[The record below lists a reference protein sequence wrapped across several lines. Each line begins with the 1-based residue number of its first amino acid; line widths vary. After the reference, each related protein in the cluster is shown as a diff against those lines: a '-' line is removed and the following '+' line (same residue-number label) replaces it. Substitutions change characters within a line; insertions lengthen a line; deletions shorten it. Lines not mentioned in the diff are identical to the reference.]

1 MRKQIFEKTDIAK
14 TVKGVLEKISVVTF
28 YENKGID
35 SYGNRCKYWKTMI
48 KSSFIQ
54 NVSYAVLF
62 SRY

>member
-35 SYGNRCKYWKTMI
+35 FMATDVNIGR
-48 KSSFIQ
+48 
-54 NVSYAVLF
+54 
-62 SRY
+62 R